1 MGLFKLKSY
10 KINTEVINIRNF
22 KKSISFF
29 IRFIIEKMKP
39 KGKNIENDIILLNTA
54 EEIDIYINKFEEDIP
69 K

>member
-1 MGLFKLKSY
+1 
-10 KINTEVINIRNF
+10 
-22 KKSISFF
+22 
-29 IRFIIEKMKP
+29 MKP